1 VLLVRAARAGA
12 VRLPTDAPP
21 AGPNHEESFLSW
33 FEQVWEEIKEAF
45 GAIPDAF
52 QAWWE
57 FGDPQGRGQG
67 WWGLVIL
74 LIWGIG
80 FVAVPLA
87 IARRTYGRHEWV
99 SASMGVMAALAVFW
113 WVYGILPSAWIYWVD
128 SSSEVLRGTLLPD
141 SFTYTAPNGYT
152 INLATNLY
160 LVVRDTVVV
169 IEHLVAFAVTF
180 WAALKIQDMLA
191 DKQLAP
197 GEVRPEAGGYH

>member
-1 VLLVRAARAGA
+1 LLPCRWRSPGGPTAGTSGCRPA
-12 VRLPTDAPP
+12 WASWPP
-21 AGPNHEESFLSW
+21 WP
-33 FEQVWEEIKEAF
+33 
-45 GAIPDAF
+45 
-52 QAWWE
+52 
-57 FGDPQGRGQG
+57 
-67 WWGLVIL
+67 
-74 LIWGIG
+74 
-80 FVAVPLA
+80 
-87 IARRTYGRHEWV
+87 V
-99 SASMGVMAALAVFW
+99 SGGST
-113 WVYGILPSAWIYWVD
+113 SAWIYWVD